1 MITLFTEEDLLSFGQ
16 YMISP
21 ERKKSIME
29 APEITSNV
37 MRKEILKSV
46 VPFDY
51 QNWVNIRLSEQENSK
66 VSDETDDEKE
76 IFELVWSEDEYKK
89 IIESNM
95 LSLPNPNNR
104 IKYPKF

>member
-51 QNWVNIRLSEQENSK
+51 QNWVQIRLSEQENPK
-66 VSDETDDEKE
+66 VSDETDNKE
-76 IFELVWSEDEYKK
+76 ENTE
-89 IIESNM
+89 IIETDVE
-95 LSLPNPNNR
+95 
-104 IKYPKF
+104 

>member
-51 QNWVNIRLSEQENSK
+51 QNWVKIRLSEQENSN
-66 VSDETDDEKE
+66 VSDETDNKE
-76 IFELVWSEDEYKK
+76 ENTE
-89 IIESNM
+89 IIETDVE
-95 LSLPNPNNR
+95 
-104 IKYPKF
+104 